1 MPFLL
6 ALDVGTTSVKAGLF
20 TPDGTCLATALKEY
34 ALISNSNEQAELEPY
49 TYWQAAIETI
59 RQVVAQANVD
69 VAQVA
74 GLGVSSQG
82 ETTIAL
88 DAEGNPLRN
97 AMVWL
102 DNRATGQAEK
112 LKSVLGAEVYE
123 RTGIPDVVATWPAC
137 KALWIKENEPQ
148 IFSRV
153 AKFVLVQ
160 DYLVQRMTGRFVS
173 DGSISCTSLFYDII
187 KHEWWLK
194 ALLAVGIDT
203 SQLPELLPVGS
214 VAGNLTPD
222 AAAELGLTT
231 HTKVVLGGMD
241 QSVGAIG
248 AGNIGAGVI
257 SETTGAALAIQASIH
272 LPMIDKTKQTPVY
285 VHSVPDE
292 YLFVPVC
299 PTAGMAFKWFK
310 DQFGGE
316 ETAQAA
322 REGTNAYELLNRLAE
337 SVAPGSDGLV
347 MLPHLMGAFSPE
359 INPAARGVFSGFTL
373 HHGRGHF
380 VRAIQEG
387 VAFMLRRNLELIEG
401 SGVEVKEVRTSGG
414 GSRGKLWNHIKA
426 DVCNRPF
433 VTLVNEDT
441 ALVGDAILVG
451 VACGIFASAA
461 QGVEAM
467 VRLHEKIT
475 PGKNIAVYEAAY
487 QRYCELD
494 SCLAGYF
501 KRNYSS

>member
-1 MPFLL
+1 MTFLL
-6 ALDVGTTSVKAGLF
+6 ALDVGTTSVKAGMF
-20 TPDGTCLATALKEY
+20 QPDGRCLATALQEY
-34 ALISNSNEQAELEPY
+34 ALLSNSPEQAELEPM
-49 TYWQAAIETI
+49 TYWKAATETI

-69 VAQVA
+69 VTQVV
-74 GLGVSSQG
+74 GLAVSSQG

-97 AMVWL
+97 ALVWL
-102 DNRATGQAEK
+102 DNRATRQAEK
-112 LKSVLGAEVYE
+112 LKGILGEEVYE

-137 KALWIKENEPQ
+137 KVLWIKENEPELFAR
-148 IFSRV
+148 I

-160 DYLVQRMTGRFVS
+160 DYLVYRLSGRYVT

-187 KHEWWLK
+187 SHDWWPE
-194 ALLAVGIDT
+194 ALQAVGIDAIY
-203 SQLPELLPVGS
+203 LPELLPVGS
-214 VAGNLTPD
+214 VAGNLTPE

-231 HTKVVLGGMD
+231 QTKVVLGGMD
-241 QSVGAIG
+241 QAVGAIG
-248 AGNIGAGVI
+248 AGNFDPGVI
-257 SETTGAALAIQASIH
+257 SETTGAALAIQVSIH
-272 LPMIDKTKQTPVY
+272 EPMIDKTKHTPVY

-310 DQFGGE
+310 DQFGGV

-322 REGTNAYELLNRLAE
+322 REGTNPYELLNRLAE
-337 SVAPGSDGLV
+337 SIPPGSDGLV

-387 VAFMLRRNLELIEG
+387 VAFMLRRNLELIVF
-401 SGVEVKEVRTSGG
+401 SGTEINEVRTTGG
-414 GSRGKLWNHIKA
+414 GSRGKLWNQIKA
-426 DVCNRPF
+426 DVCNLPF
-433 VTLVNEDT
+433 VTLLNEDT
-441 ALVGDAILVG
+441 ALVGDAILAG
-451 VACGIFASAA
+451 VACGVFDSASK
-461 QGVEAM
+461 GVEAM
-467 VRLHEKIT
+467 VRVNEKIT
-475 PGKNIAVYEAAY
+475 PGKNVAAYEAAY

-494 SCLAGYF
+494 GSLADYF